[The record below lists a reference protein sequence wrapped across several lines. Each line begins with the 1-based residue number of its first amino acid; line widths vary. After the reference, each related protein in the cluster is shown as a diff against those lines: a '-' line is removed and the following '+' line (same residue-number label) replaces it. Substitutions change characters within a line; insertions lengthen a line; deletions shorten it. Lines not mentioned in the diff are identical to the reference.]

1 MVGLSSVVSSIFKLN
16 YLLYII
22 ISLIESN
29 AYEIYLG
36 LIIYM
41 VLKGLY

>member
-16 YLLYII
+16 YLLCII
-22 ISLIESN
+22 ISLIELN